1 LPPLPSLRHCGDVA
15 EQPSGE
21 ALVEAAQI
29 AERIGGLASEI
40 ARAYPELERP
50 LVMICVLKGS
60 IFFTA
65 DLARAMT
72 VPVELDFIAVR
83 SYQGQRS
90 VGTVELVKDV
100 GIDLHDRDVLVV
112 EDIIDTGLTTSF
124 LLDHLATH
132 RPRSLRLV
140 ALLDTQARRQR
151 DVHVDFTGFRIPD
164 RFVVGYGLDV
174 DERWRNLPDVR
185 VVESDQ
191 PPPGGPADFSP
202 PRGGAGEIC
211 SPAGRASEPADN
223 P

>member
-1 LPPLPSLRHCGDVA
+1 VA
-15 EQPSGE
+15 EQLSG
-21 ALVEAAQI
+21 ATLIDAAQI
-29 AERIGGLASEI
+29 AERVRGLAAEI
-40 ARAYPELERP
+40 AAASPDLERP

-83 SYQGQRS
+83 SYQGTRS

-100 GIDLHDRDVLVV
+100 GITLTGRDVLVV

-132 RPRSLRLV
+132 RPRSMRLV
-140 ALLDTQARRQR
+140 ALLDKQARRLR
-151 DVHVDFTGFRIPD
+151 EVHVDFTGFTIPD

-185 VVESDQ
+185 VIE
-191 PPPGGPADFSP
+191 GL
-202 PRGGAGEIC
+202 
-211 SPAGRASEPADN
+211 
-223 P
+223 

>member
-1 LPPLPSLRHCGDVA
+1 VA

-21 ALVEAAQI
+21 ALVGAAQI

-40 ARAYPELERP
+40 AGAYPGLDRP

-132 RPRSLRLV
+132 RPRSMRLV
-140 ALLDTQARRQR
+140 ALLDKQARRLR
-151 DVHVDFTGFRIPD
+151 EVHVDFTGFTIPD

-185 VVESDQ
+185 VIE
-191 PPPGGPADFSP
+191 GL
-202 PRGGAGEIC
+202 
-211 SPAGRASEPADN
+211 
-223 P
+223 

>member
-1 LPPLPSLRHCGDVA
+1 VDVA
-15 EQPSGE
+15 EQPSAE
-21 ALVEAAQI
+21 ALLDAARI
-29 AERIGGLASEI
+29 AERIGGLAAEI
-40 ARAYPELERP
+40 AAAYPELDRP
-50 LVMICVLKGS
+50 LVLICVLKGS

-65 DLARAMT
+65 DLARAMAVPMA
-72 VPVELDFIAVR
+72 VPVEIDFIAVR
-83 SYQGQRS
+83 SYQGRRS

-140 ALLDTQARRQR
+140 ALLDKQARRER
-151 DVHVDFTGFRIPD
+151 EVRVDFTGFRIPD

-185 VVESDQ
+185 VVEDDQ

-211 SPAGRASEPADN
+211 SPAGRASEPADR
-223 P
+223 PPDG

>member
-1 LPPLPSLRHCGDVA
+1 MA
-15 EQPSGE
+15 EQPNGE
-21 ALVEAAQI
+21 ALLGAAQI
-29 AERIGGLASEI
+29 AERIGGLAAEI
-40 ARAYPELERP
+40 ARAYPGLQRP

-72 VPVELDFIAVR
+72 VPIELDFIAVR

-90 VGTVELVKDV
+90 VGRVELVKDV

-132 RPRSLRLV
+132 QPRSLRLV
-140 ALLDTQARRQR
+140 ALLDKQARRQR
-151 DVHVDFTGFRIPD
+151 EVHVDFTGFSIPD

-174 DERWRNLPDVR
+174 DERWRNLPDVH
-185 VVESDQ
+185 VVE
-191 PPPGGPADFSP
+191 
-202 PRGGAGEIC
+202 
-211 SPAGRASEPADN
+211 
-223 P
+223 

>member
-1 LPPLPSLRHCGDVA
+1 VA

-21 ALVEAAQI
+21 ALVSAAQI
-29 AERIGGLASEI
+29 AERVRGLAAEI
-40 ARAYPELERP
+40 AAGCAGLERP

-83 SYQGQRS
+83 SYLGTRS
-90 VGTVELVKDV
+90 QGTVELVKDV

-140 ALLDTQARRQR
+140 ALLDKRARRLR
-151 DVHVDFTGFRIPD
+151 EVRVDFTGFSIPD
-164 RFVVGYGLDV
+164 RFVIGYGLDV

-185 VVESDQ
+185 SVEVA
-191 PPPGGPADFSP
+191 PAAP
-202 PRGGAGEIC
+202 
-211 SPAGRASEPADN
+211 ASEPAG
-223 P
+223 

>member
-1 LPPLPSLRHCGDVA
+1 MA

-40 ARAYPELERP
+40 AAAYPGLDRP

-83 SYQGQRS
+83 SYQGTRS

-100 GIDLHDRDVLVV
+100 GIDLHDRDVLLV

-124 LLDHLATH
+124 LLDHIAHH

-140 ALLDTQARRQR
+140 ALLDKQARRLR
-151 DVHVDFTGFRIPD
+151 EVHVDFTGFRIPD

-185 VVESDQ
+185 TLDGV
-191 PPPGGPADFSP
+191 
-202 PRGGAGEIC
+202 
-211 SPAGRASEPADN
+211 
-223 P
+223 